1 MKKESIIDFHV
12 CFVTLVKQHLLCNER
27 QILET
32 FHESDYAIV
41 VVWYFYVDVF
51 NTVIIS
57 ILKNGYYQIQNQLL
71 LTSIQSFYRYP
82 LESTVCECLASER
95 LGTFV
100 LDLGGV
106 LLSLF
111 QNKLKYYHKYQY
123 VNDNVWLNRWC
134 PLE

>member
-1 MKKESIIDFHV
+1 MDFHV
-12 CFVTLVKQHLLCNER
+12 CFVTLVKQHLLTTCDER

-32 FHESDYAIV
+32 FHKSDYV
-41 VVWYFYVDVF
+41 VDSGGLTLSRGCF

-71 LTSIQSFYRYP
+71 LTSIQSFYRYR
-82 LESTVCECLASER
+82 LKSTVCECLASER

-111 QNKLKYYHKYQY
+111 QDKLKYYHKYQY
-123 VNDNVWLNRWC
+123 VNDNV
-134 PLE
+134 